1 MAINKSTV
9 QKVAELSAIEMNEQ
23 EEAEFTQN
31 LSDILEYMG
40 KLSNAKTEG
49 IAPTLHV
56 HGNTNAF
63 RADVTKTSLNSEQ
76 ISKNA
81 PDFVG
86 TSFRVPRII
95 SNKK

>member
-1 MAINKSTV
+1 MAIDKSTV
-9 QKVAELSAIEMNEQ
+9 LKVAKLSAIEIDEQ
-23 EEAEFTQN
+23 EEKEFTQN
-31 LSDILEYMG
+31 LGDILEYMDV
-40 KLSNAKTEG
+40 LSKVNTEG
-49 IAPTLHV
+49 VTPTLHV

-63 RADVTKTSLNSEQ
+63 RADVVKTSFKSED

-95 SNKK
+95 AKN